1 MVVKYLTCLVL
12 IGLIGCAHDTLT
24 INATQAQNN
33 PVSENLNSAVKPTV
47 IPTPTPIPESP
58 VKPVGYFTNGGSNG
72 EHQWGFSVELWRQD
86 DKIYGL
92 ISGSDDSTL
101 VGNAPPAILEDVMF
115 DPKTQKFSFTAKL
128 PPTIFNGK
136 ALPTDVY
143 KFEGILTKMKLVG
156 NQTIIEGF
164 CPDTCIKK
172 KKITLLRSKKG
183 SAVLEESENFG
194 SYQEWKAFVDE
205 ILQFRGSK

>member
-24 INATQAQNN
+24 TNVTEAQNN

-47 IPTPTPIPESP
+47 TPTPTPIPESP

-86 DKIYGL
+86 DKIYGW
-92 ISGSDDSTL
+92 ISGSDNSRI
-101 VGNAPPAILEDVMF
+101 VGDAPAAILEDVRF
-115 DPKTQKFSFTAKL
+115 DPKTQKISFTAKL
-128 PPTIFNGK
+128 PGVNFNGK
-136 ALPTDVY
+136 RLPSDIY
-143 KFEGILTKMKLVG
+143 KFEGILTKKKLAG
-156 NQTIIEGF
+156 NQMIIDES
-164 CPDTCIKK
+164 CPDVCIEK

-183 SAVLEESENFG
+183 SAEMEELYNFG
-194 SYQEWKAFVDE
+194 SYQEWKAWIDK
-205 ILQFRGSK
+205 IL